1 MAGSKITWDIGTAYD
16 LFVSLDVL
24 HKPAEFD
31 LRGSW
36 AAGVRARLPSAQ
48 RQVLEQSLLLIHAPL
63 AWIYTLPEPKDGGA
77 VLWALRQISPERR
90 LATLALEPAWPPEY
104 GAILSEVS
112 ARRRWNEEDV
122 EALNAIYRHATDCHE
137 KKPPSRQD
145 LSKIL
150 DWWTRAEEF
159 GERYLEALTAYYD
172 AFFGQEER
180 RIRPALQ
187 RAISKAQERAQELP
201 LTDLMEEL
209 TQGLRFEALSKGE
222 GVVLAPSYW
231 STPLAYFCKL
241 DSKRTLYLFGAR
253 PPEDSLVP
261 GEAVPEAVLRVQQ
274 ALSDSTRLLILK
286 YLSEQPLTP
295 TQLAQRLRLRVP
307 TVVHH
312 LKVLRLAGLVRLTLV
327 GENATTKHYAARQEA
342 VELAYEMLRNFL
354 GGGETQGS
362 QKKFEILESDEMYES
377 ARQNHL
383 SNLEQAPDMGTHE
396 TIPWKRDELQ
406 ER

>member
-1 MAGSKITWDIGTAYD
+1 MGDGLTNRPTSSDQKRMRMAGSKITWDTGTAYD

-36 AAGVRARLPSAQ
+36 AAGVRARLPAAQ

-63 AWIYTLPEPKDGGA
+63 AWIYALPAPKDGGA
-77 VLWALRQISPERR
+77 ALWALRQISPEKR
-90 LATLALEPAWPPEY
+90 LATLVLEPACDPAWPVEY
-104 GAILSEVS
+104 AAILGEVS
-112 ARRRWNEEDV
+112 ARRQWDEDDL

-145 LSKIL
+145 LFKIL

-187 RAISKAQERAQELP
+187 RAISRAQERAQELP

-222 GVVLAPSYW
+222 GVILAPSYW

-261 GEAVPEAVLRVQQ
+261 GEVVPETILRVQQ

-342 VELAYEMLRNFL
+342 VELAYETLQRFL
-354 GGGETQGS
+354 GGG
-362 QKKFEILESDEMYES
+362 
-377 ARQNHL
+377 
-383 SNLEQAPDMGTHE
+383 GT
-396 TIPWKRDELQ
+396 PGN
-406 ER
+406 